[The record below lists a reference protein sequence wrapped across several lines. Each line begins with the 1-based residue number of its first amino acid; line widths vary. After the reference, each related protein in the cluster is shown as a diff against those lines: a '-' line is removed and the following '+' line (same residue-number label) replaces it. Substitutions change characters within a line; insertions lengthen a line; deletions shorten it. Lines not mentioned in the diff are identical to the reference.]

1 MDNTTQNETAEDVVL
16 PSQHHKTNDSK
27 ETGPSN
33 NSSNIDINDNNDDN
47 DDNDDDDFEDIQQQG
62 HVTAHNIT
70 TTTAAANRNR
80 LGGRALSPVSPST
93 SSSKS
98 SWASNDD
105 VRRAAKVRQKRQ
117 QQHHQKR
124 NKGMTTKR
132 ENSIGGTD
140 RSAPPRLPLR
150 RTKTPTAN
158 NLSTGGFFSE
168 YDHDY
173 DIEEEEEEED
183 LTTLLPQ
190 TVMDEDDNN
199 KNEKVSSS
207 FKKWLADGM
216 LDGLNAIAGITLST
230 TNTLLSPPIA
240 LTRNIILPGVLAII
254 IDTLDTITP
263 PRVQDWFRIIS
274 SSVYHFFTV
283 LISGSSQPGMQ
294 FRNQVGVVVQSFL
307 EAWSAPESRQV
318 VVDTMAT
325 GVKLADALHTPEMEL
340 FLEQVGV
347 LGCRFVDALA
357 SGKSKE
363 FIQNSKTLIWN
374 GIELASDPSTT
385 LALAEVTAHLCHAL
399 EEVDDSFGSVTP
411 RSIRNVQNETT
422 YLGNSSLITTDYP
435 HESME
440 KIILSS
446 LGMTDDNINN
456 DDITTMH
463 MDDDGDEHDDDDET
477 AAKSVPSNVAFQSEG
492 ATIGSLN
499 LEHHHDGSKK
509 GGNSNSLDG
518 GCKGKVDL
526 DLLQAK
532 ILYQGRPRARLL
544 RVSAHDCDDVITTTT
559 NQQQQ
564 QQQQQDL
571 PVSGLPSAYASISS
585 NNNNMK
591 INNDLFEEDL
601 SKTEDMEEI
610 QTPGDRLNFKLHDTT
625 ANSNDPNLK
634 ELYDKFETMESK
646 ELEEPSYIQ
655 FYNAIDDLLEEKR
668 KKKRQ
673 TQQDWVETACD
684 GDHDD
689 SSSGGRHRR
698 RRTNDFNHRKGI
710 HAKVRMVRKGST
722 TIKEKSS
729 SKAVKERYT
738 NLRRLWK
745 YPPSLLR
752 VIAIIAALVCFIWVG
767 FGMYGMYT
775 FFGIFLSNSNN
786 NILNSPVQQ
795 QHQSQSQPQP
805 NYGLDHGSSIPSRTN
820 ANYHGYDR
828 SNNRNPNEIIIRI
841 VKEVVHI
848 REDGSRIESNA
859 DSEFSINNDNSNNGD
874 PFIPGLSQEEM
885 DKVKECVAS
894 AY

>member
-1 MDNTTQNETAEDVVL
+1 MNNTIKNETTEVAVL
-16 PSQHHKTNDSK
+16 PSKHNKTNESQ
-27 ETGPSN
+27 EMGSSN
-33 NSSNIDINDNNDDN
+33 NTSNIECN
-47 DDNDDDDFEDIQQQG
+47 DNDDDDDDEQG

-70 TTTAAANRNR
+70 TAATTTNRNR
-80 LGGRALSPVSPST
+80 LGGRALPSVSPST

-105 VRRAAKVRQKRQ
+105 VRRAAKIRQKRQ
-117 QQHHQKR
+117 QQQQHYQKI

-132 ENSIGGTD
+132 ENCIDGTN
-140 RSAPPRLPLR
+140 RSAPPRLPIR
-150 RTKTPTAN
+150 RNKTPTTN

-168 YDHDY
+168 YDHDF
-173 DIEEEEEEED
+173 DIKEEEED
-183 LTTLLPQ
+183 LTTLLPP
-190 TVMDEDDNN
+190 TVMEEDDDSKN
-199 KNEKVSSS
+199 KKVSSS

-216 LDGLNAIAGITLST
+216 LGGLNTIAGVTLST

-283 LISGSSQPGMQ
+283 VVSGSSLHGMQ
-294 FRNQVGVVVQSFL
+294 FRSQVGVVVQSFL

-325 GVKLADALHTPEMEL
+325 GVKLAGALHTPEMEL

-363 FIQNSKTLIWN
+363 FIHNSKTLLWN

-411 RSIRNVQNETT
+411 RSVRNIQNKTT
-422 YLGNSSLITTDYP
+422 YLGNSSLMTTDYP
-435 HESME
+435 YESME

-463 MDDDGDEHDDDDET
+463 MDEDLDEHDDDDET
-477 AAKSVPSNVAFQSEG
+477 VTKSVPSNVAFQSEG
-492 ATIGSLN
+492 ATLGSLN
-499 LEHHHDGSKK
+499 LEHHHDHDGSKK

-544 RVSAHDCDDVITTTT
+544 RVLARDSDDVITTTT

-564 QQQQQDL
+564 QQQPDL
-571 PVSGLPSAYASISS
+571 PVSGFPSANASISS
-585 NNNNMK
+585 NNNNVN

-601 SKTEDMEEI
+601 LKAEDMEEM
-610 QTPGDRLNFKLHDTT
+610 QTPGDRLDFNFYDTT
-625 ANSNDPNLK
+625 ANNNNPNLK
-634 ELYDKFETMESK
+634 ELYDKFETMESE

-655 FYNAIDDLLEEKR
+655 FYSVIDDLLEKKR
-668 KKKRQ
+668 KEKRQ
-673 TQQDWVETACD
+673 TQQDWVEKACD
-684 GDHDD
+684 GDGDHAD
-689 SSSGGRHRR
+689 SSSGGRYRR
-698 RRTNDFNHRKGI
+698 RRTNDHRKGI

-722 TIKEKSS
+722 TIKEKSC

-752 VIAIIAALVCFIWVG
+752 VIAIIAASVCFIWIG

-775 FFGIFLSNSNN
+775 FFGGFLPNSNN
-786 NILNSPVQQ
+786 NSMLNNPVQQ
-795 QHQSQSQPQP
+795 QHQPQPQP
-805 NYGLDHGSSIPSRTN
+805 PPNFGLDHGSSIPSRTN
-820 ANYHGYDR
+820 A
-828 SNNRNPNEIIIRI
+828 NPNEIIIRI

-848 REDGSRIESNA
+848 REDGSRIDSNA
-859 DSEFSINNDNSNNGD
+859 DSEFNINNDNSNNGD
-874 PFIPGLSQEEM
+874 PFITGFSQEEM

>member
-1 MDNTTQNETAEDVVL
+1 MMDNKNKTQNETTEDAVL
-16 PSQHHKTNDSK
+16 PSQHNTTNGK
-27 ETGPSN
+27 ETGSN
-33 NSSNIDINDNNDDN
+33 KSNSNSNSNINNNDN
-47 DDNDDDDFEDIQQQG
+47 DDEDFEDIQQQG

-70 TTTAAANRNR
+70 TTNTTMTNRNR
-80 LGGRALSPVSPST
+80 LGGRTLLPSISPST
-93 SSSKS
+93 SSGKS

-105 VRRAAKVRQKRQ
+105 VRRAAKKQHKRQ
-117 QQHHQKR
+117 QQQHQKR
-124 NKGMTTKR
+124 IKGMTTKR
-132 ENSIGGTD
+132 ENSIDGN

-150 RTKTPTAN
+150 RTKTPTTN

-168 YDHDY
+168 YDNDY
-173 DIEEEEEEED
+173 DIEEED
-183 LTTLLPQ
+183 LTTTLLPP
-190 TVMDEDDNN
+190 TVMEEEDDNN
-199 KNEKVSSS
+199 NKNNNKNKKVTSS

-216 LDGLNAIAGITLST
+216 LDGLNLIAGITLST
-230 TNTLLSPPIA
+230 TSTLLSPPIA
-240 LTRNIILPGVLAII
+240 VTRNIILPGVLAII
-254 IDTLDTITP
+254 IDTLDSITP

-283 LISGSSQPGMQ
+283 LISGSSQHGMQ

-325 GVKLADALHTPEMEL
+325 GVKLADALHTPEMEI
-340 FLEQVGV
+340 FLEQAGV

-422 YLGNSSLITTDYP
+422 YLGNSLLMTTDYP
-435 HESME
+435 YESME

-446 LGMTDDNINN
+446 LGMMDDNINN
-456 DDITTMH
+456 DGITTMH
-463 MDDDGDEHDDDDET
+463 MDDIDDDGDDNDDDDDDDNET
-477 AAKSVPSNVAFQSEG
+477 AAKSVPSNVAFQFEG
-492 ATIGSLN
+492 ATIGSLD

-509 GGNSNSLDG
+509 D
-518 GCKGKVDL
+518 VDL

-532 ILYQGRPRARLL
+532 ILYQGRLRARPL
-544 RVSAHDCDDVITTTT
+544 RVSPHGCDDVITTAT

-564 QQQQQDL
+564 QQQL
-571 PVSGLPSAYASISS
+571 PVSGLPSANASISS
-585 NNNNMK
+585 NNINVN
-591 INNDLFEEDL
+591 INNDLFEEDIL
-601 SKTEDMEEI
+601 KNEDMEEML
-610 QTPGDRLNFKLHDTT
+610 TSGDRLDLKFHDAT
-625 ANSNDPNLK
+625 ANNNNPNLK

-646 ELEEPSYIQ
+646 ELEEPSYVQ
-655 FYNAIDDLLEEKR
+655 FYSVIDDLLEEKR
-668 KKKRQ
+668 KEKRQ
-673 TQQDWVETACD
+673 TQQDWVQKACD
-684 GDHDD
+684 GDQDD
-689 SSSGGRHRR
+689 SSSGGRQRR
-698 RRTNDFNHRKGI
+698 RQINDLNHQKGI
-710 HAKVRMVRKGST
+710 HAKVRMVRKGIT
-722 TIKEKSS
+722 TMKEKSS

-745 YPPSLLR
+745 YPPSLLH
-752 VIAIIAALVCFIWVG
+752 VIAIVAALVCFFWIG

-775 FFGIFLSNSNN
+775 FFGAFLPNN
-786 NILNSPVQQ
+786 NINVLHNPVQQ
-795 QHQSQSQPQP
+795 QQPQPLPLP
-805 NYGLDHGSSIPSRTN
+805 NYGLDHESSIPSSTN

-828 SNNRNPNEIIIRI
+828 NNNNPNEIIIRI
-841 VKEVVHI
+841 VKEIVHV

-859 DSEFSINNDNSNNGD
+859 DSEFRTNNDSNNGGD
-874 PFIPGLSQEEM
+874 PFIVGFSQEEM